1 MRRHRSW
8 LALKLIKYYRWSS
21 KPLLYGNILHEL
33 LQTTL
38 QTREFSAQSLKA
50 CLDALLRKPGFQ
62 LDIWSCDLGIEEVRA
77 EVWEKAMQSLVTF
90 GDKWVGPEPKV
101 RRLQQWDVHE
111 LTMSQETAMLHDSM
125 AKLAITG
132 LHDIEESI
140 WSPKWGMKGKVDAS
154 VHATI
159 QVPVPKGKPRA
170 ADPGQTG
177 GPMPFEIK
185 TGRAIGVL
193 EHRAQ
198 TMLYTLLMEER
209 YRTSD

>member
-1 MRRHRSW
+1 MTRRAST
-8 LALKLIKYYRWSS
+8 

-38 QTREFSAQSLKA
+38 QTREFSLEAIKA
-50 CLDALLRKPGFQ
+50 CLDSILRKPGFQ
-62 LDIWSCDLGIEEVRA
+62 LDMWSCELGVEEVRG
-77 EVWEKAMQSLVTF
+77 EVWEKALQSLVSF
-90 GDKWVGPEPKV
+90 GDKWTGPAPKV
-101 RRLQQWDVHE
+101 SRVPEKQNFQLIPWVKDSA
-111 LTMSQETAMLHDSM
+111 TLHDSM
-125 AKLAITG
+125 AKMSITG

-159 QVPVPKGKPRA
+159 DDPPGKGARQVEG
-170 ADPGQTG
+170 GS

-185 TGRAIGVL
+185 TGRAVGVM

-209 YRTSD
+209 YRTCTLNPRSA